1 MGSTKLTASIGSE
14 DKNVPLMFQDI
25 QAFTL
30 INPGTDYY
38 VDHAKHNYGVFFR
51 SATTGTFNVLTLYQ
65 YLANGGDSLAPGQP
79 TQVAVNAI
87 IAAAVAASKN
97 VTLQLQA
104 GQWSDTPICWI
115 DATGAADTALN
126 IGIY

>member
-1 MGSTKLTASIGSE
+1 MSSTKLTASIGE
-14 DKNVPLMFQDI
+14 VDHNVPLMFADI
-25 QAFTL
+25 EDFTL

-38 VDHAKHNYGVFFR
+38 VDHAKHFHGVFFR

-65 YLANGGDSLAPGQP
+65 YLVNGGNDLRGSQP
-79 TQVAVNAI
+79 TQVAVNAVI
-87 IAAAVAASKN
+87 DAAVTASKN
-97 VTLQLQA
+97 VTVQLQA
-104 GQWSDTPICWI
+104 GQWVDAPICWI